1 MVAVSVSSLIFNCI
15 NLVNLDSNWF
25 QCYPTVING
34 KKIADMESSQLI
46 YFAEKGCHHLKFA
59 EVANFA
65 DFFSPFFSHLLSHSL
80 RSLREK
86 FEQKWKGKKAL

>member
-1 MVAVSVSSLIFNCI
+1 
-15 NLVNLDSNWF
+15 
-25 QCYPTVING
+25 
-34 KKIADMESSQLI
+34 MESSQLI
-46 YFAEKGCHHLKFA
+46 YFAEKGFHDLTFA